1 MIKAF
6 VKLTV
11 WGVIGACS
19 ICALLSN
26 TNFQTPWKYT
36 IDSVIAPGTQITL
49 TQPNGEPVT
58 MQVAEGQTLSGSRTF
73 DVGAPL
79 TLAGVY
85 LIGGIMAFGLKGRR
99 KPAYTGP

>member
-1 MIKAF
+1 MIKSLA
-6 VKLTV
+6 KLALWSIV
-11 WGVIGACS
+11 GAGS
-19 ICALLSN
+19 ICTLLFN
-26 TNFQTPWKYT
+26 TDFQTPWKYT

-58 MQVAEGQTLSGSRTF
+58 MQVAEGQTLSGRKTF

-85 LIGGIMAFGLKGRR
+85 LAGSIIGFGLRGRKR
-99 KPAYTGP
+99 ICTGP

>member
-1 MIKAF
+1 MIKAL
-6 VKLTV
+6 VKLAF
-11 WGVIGACS
+11 WGVVGAGS

-36 IDSVIAPGTQITL
+36 VDSVIAPGTQITL
-49 TQPNGEPVT
+49 TQPNGELVT

-85 LIGGIMAFGLKGRR
+85 LIGSIMAFGLKGRKR
-99 KPAYTGP
+99 TCAGP